1 MADRHGDRAGQGDKD
16 QARHAKHQG
25 ALAVQRRTD
34 NQGKTQ
40 TAHHNG
46 VGQPDVI
53 AADALVQLGFR
64 LLVGA
69 RRTGSR
75 THRLLGR
82 RRSGLCGRSGRAFR
96 LRGRRCFGLHRFGRF
111 RRFGRRDLG
120 GGRLVRNRRL
130 RNRRSGYFAAGKA
143 HKALA
148 GRRGLRHLGL
158 ERCLLHGKNCLLDL
172 GAAGTLVCHLLR
184 LLHHFFGNMRDDQG
198 FGTFL
203 TFAAVIPC
211 RMIGQGAVPPFS

>member
-1 MADRHGDRAGQGDKD
+1 MVTAD
-16 QARHAKHQG
+16 
-25 ALAVQRRTD
+25 L
-34 NQGKTQ
+34 
-40 TAHHNG
+40 
-46 VGQPDVI
+46 
-53 AADALVQLGFR
+53 LVQVSLR
-64 LLVGA
+64 LPVGA

-75 THRLLGR
+75 TWRLLGGGR
-82 RRSGLCGRSGRAFR
+82 CGLCGGSGGRFR
-96 LRGRRCFGLHRFGRF
+96 LRGRRFLGLHRFGLIF
-111 RRFGRRDLG
+111 RFGRRDLS

-130 RNRRSGYFAAGKA
+130 RDRHSGCFAAGKA

-158 ERCLLHGKNCLLDL
+158 ERCLMHGKDCLLDL

-184 LLHHFFGNMRDDQG
+184 LLHHFLGDMRDDQS